1 MAVHIP
7 LSLEAQLEARVLM
20 MSTNNI
26 LSPSNGKP
34 IIVPSQDIVLGIY
47 YLSQSAE
54 NQEKKPNW
62 CYFWKGNIRE
72 KNFYRR
78 CSKNIG
84 GLKMVDIRIIP
95 CLDVNEGRVVKG
107 INFVSLKDA
116 GDPVEQAK
124 IYSEEGADE
133 ITFLDITATHEKRK
147 PMIDVIEKTA
157 ENIFVP
163 LTVGGGVKT
172 VDDMKSF
179 LDVGAD
185 KISLNS
191 AAIKN
196 PQLVTDGA
204 QKFGN
209 QCIVVAID
217 AKWVGNQ
224 WNVFING
231 GRVDTKINAVLWAK
245 KAVRLGA
252 GEILLTSMDRD
263 GTKNGYDLD
272 LTKTVASSVSVPVI
286 ASGGIGKLDDF
297 LNGVN
302 YGKASA
308 LLAASVFHYKEY
320 SISTVKK
327 YLSSNGVNVRI

>member
-1 MAVHIP
+1 
-7 LSLEAQLEARVLM
+7 
-20 MSTNNI
+20 
-26 LSPSNGKP
+26 
-34 IIVPSQDIVLGIY
+34 
-47 YLSQSAE
+47 
-54 NQEKKPNW
+54 
-62 CYFWKGNIRE
+62 
-72 KNFYRR
+72 
-78 CSKNIG
+78 
-84 GLKMVDIRIIP
+84 MVDIRIIP